1 MVCAGQHAVC
11 ESQRIAPPWEESRF
25 GVVSLLDMLNY
36 AAADFFVISSTLGKL
51 AMWPAL
57 MNDGKNS
64 VQLGND
70 LGILLR
76 HATKLK
82 LTLSKNQI
90 MAIDR
95 FVRDGNTDLSS
106 FASMVNELI
115 RRVHEELDAR
125 VFFSLTAE
133 ETEYFSPAWL
143 VGTPIQDGFPTAFNE
158 LQAAGRCYAFGEC
171 TASAF
176 HVQRALEVA
185 LKALAVYLDKPFHR
199 NSWDAHLKDIDKALE
214 ARKSAAGSRTKD
226 EEFYSEAATQLGNM
240 KVSWRNPT
248 MHVDKKYD
256 NKEAK
261 RLLDSVE
268 AFMLHLAKRGLK
280 EAAE

>member
-1 MVCAGQHAVC
+1 
-11 ESQRIAPPWEESRF
+11 
-25 GVVSLLDMLNY
+25 VVSLLDMLHY

-51 AMWPAL
+51 AASPDV
-57 MNDGKNS
+57 MNKDGVS
-64 VQLGND
+64 VQVGND
-70 LGILLR
+70 LGVLLK
-76 HATKLK
+76 HVVKLK
-82 LTLSKNQI
+82 LPLSQNQI
-90 MAIDR
+90 VAIHK
-95 FVRDGNTDLSS
+95 FGQSNTGSLEE
-106 FASMVNELI
+106 FGRMITELT

-125 VFFSLTAE
+125 VFFSLTPE
-133 ETEYFSPAWL
+133 EAEYFHPAWL
-143 VGTPIQDGFPTAFNE
+143 VGTPIQDKFPTAFNE
-158 LQAAGRCYAFGEC
+158 LQAGGRCYAFGEC

-185 LKALAVYLDKPFHR
+185 LKSLAVFLHKPFHR

-214 ARKSAAGSRTKD
+214 ARKSVAGSRTPD
-226 EEFYSEAATQLGNM
+226 EEFYSEAATQFGNM

-268 AFMLHLAKRGLK
+268 AFILHLAKRGLK